1 MIVQITS
8 IQSVSY
14 RETSERYKDKKGTFT
29 FFNKVLN
36 LNFRQHQE
44 RTQEQI
50 PLSLAHSSPGAS
62 LCLFQVQFPF

>member
-1 MIVQITS
+1 MIEQITS
-8 IQSVSY
+8 IQIVSY
-14 RETSERYKDKKGTFT
+14 RETQKDTKTKGELFT
-29 FFNKVLN
+29 FFNEVPN

-50 PLSLAHSSPGAS
+50 LLSLAHSSPGAS